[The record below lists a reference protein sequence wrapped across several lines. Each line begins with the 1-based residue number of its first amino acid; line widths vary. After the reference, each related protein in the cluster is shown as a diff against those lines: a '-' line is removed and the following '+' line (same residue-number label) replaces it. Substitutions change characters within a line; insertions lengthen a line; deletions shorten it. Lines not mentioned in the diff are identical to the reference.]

1 MKKSANQKDKFLFKF
16 LKRNFVEKNHDNS
29 LRQIPMVDPFEL
41 YGYKPEGGAPLDQRG
56 PVDDPFLL
64 YGTTWE
70 IGENSNEGVAIDPMG
85 SYYSD
90 MNLNP
95 DCL

>member
-1 MKKSANQKDKFLFKF
+1 M
-16 LKRNFVEKNHDNS
+16 VVKNHDNNS
-29 LRQIPMVDPFEL
+29 LKQIPMIDPFEL
-41 YGYKPEGGAPLDQRG
+41 YGYKPEGGVPLDQSSMG
-56 PVDDPFLL
+56 PVDDPFVL

-70 IGENSNEGVAIDPMG
+70 IGENSNEEAAINPMG